1 MVYNMDTE
9 AVRQLSMGLGLFF
22 LVIGDTGSYRII
34 VWIVLYFQLDCIIS
48 SAKLYC
54 IGCIVSYCIVWIRKR
69 CFLCSDWL
77 LAGWDGW
84 YRWTGWGVVST
95 GVGRTDLFFGTF
107 TLQVQ
112 FIVFYST
119 TVSYLLFILYCT
131 TLEVHICVQPQ

>member
-1 MVYNMDTE
+1 MDTE

-22 LVIGDTGSYRII
+22 LIIGDTGSYRII

-84 YRWTGWGVVST
+84 YRWTVWGVGST
-95 GVGRTDLFFGTF
+95 GVGRTDASRRRNRSAIIG
-107 TLQVQ
+107 
-112 FIVFYST
+112 S
-119 TVSYLLFILYCT
+119 
-131 TLEVHICVQPQ
+131 